1 MSDLAV
7 ARRLGRRM
15 NHLLVDQSL
24 FAWTHRILGLIAGS
38 TCVIT
43 AIATTKFL
51 HGSGFTKGFGGSLVA
66 VIFFSAASPF
76 AVSYSTN
83 FDLVDDKLSQTIGF
97 AVCLVG
103 ISVLVDLGTVVLFLS
118 VYSRW
123 WLLAIYLGQAAAYV
137 QLGELMLGRNDR
149 LYLQY

>member
-15 NHLLVDQSL
+15 NHLLVDQGL
-24 FAWTHRILGLIAGS
+24 FAWTHRILGFVAGS
-38 TCVIT
+38 TCVIV

-51 HGSGFTKGFGGSLVA
+51 HGSGFTRGFGGGLVA

-123 WLLAIYLGQAAAYV
+123 WLLAIYLGQAVAYV

>member
-43 AIATTKFL
+43 AIGTTKFL

-66 VIFFSAASPF
+66 VIFFSAASQF
-76 AVSYSTN
+76 AVSSSTN
-83 FDLVDDKLSQTIGF
+83 FDLVDDKFSQTIGF
-97 AVCLVG
+97 AVCPAG
-103 ISVLVDLGTVVLFLS
+103 ISVLVALVTVVLFLTS
-118 VYSRW
+118 YPRW
-123 WLLAIYLGQAAAYV
+123 PLLAISC
-137 QLGELMLGRNDR
+137 
-149 LYLQY
+149 

>member
-7 ARRLGRRM
+7 AQRLGRRM

-24 FAWTHRILGLIAGS
+24 FAWTHRILGFIAGS

-51 HGSGFTKGFGGSLVA
+51 HGSGFTRGFGGSIVA

-76 AVSYSTN
+76 VVSYSSN

-103 ISVLVDLGTVVLFLS
+103 ISVLVDLGPPHCFSKTVTGWGSCLT
-118 VYSRW
+118 
-123 WLLAIYLGQAAAYV
+123 
-137 QLGELMLGRNDR
+137 
-149 LYLQY
+149 